1 MLKCIQ
7 GESIKSAVPPDLLY
21 LQSLIGLNLLLNAQT
36 RRTYS
41 HERFQ
46 IAARKCYSYKLILRS
61 SQPPPLS
68 VSDLLYYF
76 SLSMLFPVKLYVISD
91 LLSTFFHNCPEDA
104 LNITLFPLFST
115 AYNFKGTFRRK
126 TILQSLR
133 DINTTICLHQNG
145 IKCIPMFS
153 PKLDCLLLPHYK
165 QSRG

>member
-91 LLSTFFHNCPEDA
+91 LLSTFFRNSLVWAA
-104 LNITLFPLFST
+104 LLRLFFTS
-115 AYNFKGTFRRK
+115 YDFKGTLRRK
-126 TILQSLR
+126 TIRQPLR
-133 DINTTICLHQNG
+133 DIDITICLHQNG
-145 IKCIPMFS
+145 IKCVLMFS
-153 PKLDCLLLPHYK
+153 PELYCFLLPHYK
-165 QSRG
+165 